1 MLTWPKAPFPS
12 RFMQSSTQTKFRIA
26 TLLLAA
32 LLGLQCVWLL
42 LAELSR
48 AGIDRLP
55 TEASAA
61 AAAAGKR
68 NRAAWAADFGVIRG
82 ELWAQLA
89 FTYADLMFDDNTET
103 ADTMQKVARARVG
116 LEHALYDAPAQ
127 PGAWLLRAGLGLRYP
142 SLGLDAVES
151 LKMSYY
157 TGPTELDLIPLR
169 LRLTALSTMINDV
182 EMQQFL
188 RRDLRLLLA
197 RKQQSAIADA
207 YNGAAPPGKR
217 VIERTL
223 DDIDHRA
230 AESLRAGTPK
240 QPLPD

>member
-1 MLTWPKAPFPS
+1 
-12 RFMQSSTQTKFRIA
+12 MQSSTQTKFRIA
-26 TLLLAA
+26 TLLIAA
-32 LLGLQCVWLL
+32 LLGLQCVWLM

-48 AGIDRLP
+48 AGVDRLP
-55 TEASAA
+55 TNASAA
-61 AAAAGKR
+61 AAAAAKR
-68 NRAAWAADFGVIRG
+68 NRASWAAEFGIIRG
-82 ELWAQLA
+82 DLWAQLA
-89 FTYADLMFDDNTET
+89 FTYADLIFDDKGET
-103 ADTMQKVARARVG
+103 PDPTQKLTRARVA
-116 LEHALYDAPAQ
+116 LERALYHAPAQ
-127 PGAWLLRAGLGLRYP
+127 PGAWLLRAGLALRYP
-142 SLGLDAVES
+142 SVGLDAVES

-169 LRLTALSTMINDV
+169 LRLTALSNMTNDA

-217 VIERTL
+217 IIERTL
-223 DDIDHRA
+223 DEIDHRA
-230 AESLRAGTPK
+230 AESLRAGTAK

>member
-1 MLTWPKAPFPS
+1 M
-12 RFMQSSTQTKFRIA
+12 
-26 TLLLAA
+26 
-32 LLGLQCVWLL
+32 

-48 AGIDRLP
+48 AGVYQLP
-55 TEASAA
+55 TDASAA
-61 AAAAGKR
+61 AFAAGKR

-82 ELWAQLA
+82 DLWDQLA
-89 FTYADLMFDDNTET
+89 FTYADLMFDDSRET
-103 ADTMQKVARARVG
+103 PDTTLFTRARVA

-127 PGAWLLRAGLGLRYP
+127 PGAWLLRAGLALRYP
-142 SLGLDAVES
+142 ALGLDVVES

-157 TGPTELDLIPLR
+157 TGPTQPDLIPLR
-169 LRLTALSTMINDV
+169 LRLTALSNMTNDA

-207 YNGAAPPGKR
+207 YNGAATPGKR
-217 VIERTL
+217 IIERTL

-230 AESLRAGTPK
+230 AESLRTGTPK